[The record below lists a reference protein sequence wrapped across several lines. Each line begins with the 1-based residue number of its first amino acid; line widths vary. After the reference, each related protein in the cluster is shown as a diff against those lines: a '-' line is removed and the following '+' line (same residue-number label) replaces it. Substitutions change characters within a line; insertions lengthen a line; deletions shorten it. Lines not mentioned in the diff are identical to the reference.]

1 MSDQAQHSETTGNR
15 SHCPPVDLT
24 WMLALENKR
33 KTLRRGSFI
42 STDDVPKRS
51 VVEDNRIVDFL
62 RSQGFTIGMF
72 TLVV

>member
-1 MSDQAQHSETTGNR
+1 MAEYKMQYEPRS

-33 KTLRRGSFI
+33 KAVRRGSFI

-51 VVEDNRIVDFL
+51 VVEDNKIVDFL
-62 RSQGFTIGMF
+62 RSQGFTIGKF
-72 TLVV
+72 VRVS